1 MTRKPPP
8 DRSLAPALEELARRD
23 ADIARVLADCGLP
36 PVRRQPR
43 GLTGLVRIVAAQQ
56 VSAASARALDAR
68 LRQRLP
74 QISAAGI
81 LALGEA
87 GLREAGFSRP
97 KVRYL
102 LSLAA
107 ALSEKRF
114 SLARLHRLADEAAI
128 AYLAEQPGFGR
139 WSGECYLLFSLRRP
153 DVMPAGDLALQA
165 AAQRVK
171 RLAERPNAG
180 TLYELS
186 EVWRPHR
193 SAAAR
198 LLWHAYR
205 HPGLPG

>member
-1 MTRKPPP
+1 VTRKPPP
-8 DRSLAPALEELARRD
+8 DRSLAPALEALAKLD
-23 ADIARVLADCGLP
+23 PDIARVLADCGLP

-43 GLTGLVRIVAAQQ
+43 GLSGLVRIVAAQQ

-68 LRQRLP
+68 LRERLP
-74 QISAAGI
+74 LVTAEG
-81 LALGEA
+81 LLRLGEG

-97 KVRYL
+97 KIRYL

-107 ALSEKRF
+107 ALGERRF
-114 SLARLHRLADEAAI
+114 SLSRLHRLPDEEAI

-139 WSGECYLLFSLRRP
+139 WSGECYLLFSLQRP
-153 DVMPAGDLALQA
+153 DVMPAGDLALQM

-171 RLAERPNAG
+171 RLKDRPDAKG
-180 TLYELS
+180 LYALS
-186 EVWRPHR
+186 EAWRPYR

-198 LLWHAYR
+198 FLWHAYR